1 MGSKAVTTWVR
12 VICILATLGGSSY
25 CIYKYML
32 DEDVSNITYQ
42 LFGEREEDK
51 YPTISFCF
59 YGDIIF
65 NGKAMQSAMNEQ
77 TKASTTDQL
86 YTEYESLIHRYKK
99 FLNGENSE
107 DVIKNIAYENATID
121 MRDHL
126 NELLIMSSGNQKMYH
141 WKNGRCSN
149 LWKDIITSRYTLKL
163 FAQLF
168 S

>member
-1 MGSKAVTTWVR
+1 MGSKAVTTWIR
-12 VICILATLGGSSY
+12 VLCIFATFGATSY

-42 LFGEREEDK
+42 QFGAREEDK

-65 NGKAMQSAMNEQ
+65 NGNALQSAMNIQ
-77 TKASTTDQL
+77 TQANTTHQL
-86 YTEYESLIHRYKK
+86 AIEYESLIYRYKN

-107 DVIKNIAYENATID
+107 DAIKNIAYENATID
-121 MRDHL
+121 VRDHL
-126 NELLIMSSGNQKMYH
+126 NELLIMSSGNEKIYH
-141 WKNGRCSN
+141 WKNGAWAH
-149 LWKDIITSRYTLKL
+149 LFTKMITIRYNANYYFIYL
-163 FAQLF
+163 